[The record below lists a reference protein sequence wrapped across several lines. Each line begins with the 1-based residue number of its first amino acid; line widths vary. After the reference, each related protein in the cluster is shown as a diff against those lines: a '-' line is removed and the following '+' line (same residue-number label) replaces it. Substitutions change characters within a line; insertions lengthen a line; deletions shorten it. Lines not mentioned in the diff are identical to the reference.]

1 MKKVKAE
8 SLVAVHTHT
17 HTHTDNLKNKG
28 ITLIALVVTIVVLL
42 ILAGVSISFIF
53 GENGLITKAKYAV
66 FVNEMTAIEE
76 KINVW
81 EAGEV
86 TKQNYEDTQNKI
98 PTNGLYSASELEKT
112 SRLTGEVGYYR
123 VWNVS
128 EVKPDI
134 DVYSDDET
142 FNNTFE
148 SELVFYPAGL
158 QDLYYLNNE
167 ELGISKNKKYLIDA
181 SNGIIYSTTGMKLN
195 GVQCYSLNMAKMI
208 SDGNNEKPEFSSIEV
223 SGSAGNLAG
232 NVSRKYLTD
241 EDGNYIL
248 DENGNKIENPDYNPY
263 GFQIFT
269 NDRTENLYK
278 LYNDGTLYGKG
289 IKGTQ
294 LNTSVSDMEE
304 INPAKFSEFSI
315 PSEVSN
321 YKKIITGHST
331 VYFIDNQ
338 NYLWALGNNDGNKL
352 GLTQEQQIE
361 FTGRNIV
368 KLNVNNKK
376 VDMCWDLG
384 SVLFVRTT
392 DNELYAMG
400 DSSSSKNYLFGNNS
414 QEELKQ
420 FTKIEFPKVDKI
432 SYIIYCRNGGVKKGA
447 IIACSDNTF
456 YAAGEYAADYNGVGN
471 SGAYKLFNPIFNGY
485 NYKWDENSNQYVQ
498 NEYDASADI
507 DQDIEKIGTF
517 SEPGCFILKKD
528 KTLWEVGWN
537 TICQEIK
544 GDSKIQQFPAETIGS
559 NVRDFICTSYS
570 VAIIKEDGTVWG
582 SCIYKNHVG
591 LSSNSAII
599 SEQIVLPQGLQKSG
613 IKEASSFGDGVYY
626 LANDGKMY
634 GSTGGEENYL
644 GMSESPSNIVEI
656 KSHPEINSLFGVA
669 DNDIRQRTTRAVLL
683 KGKNG
688 KIYSIGNSSILFRD
702 NILQKQWKKVTN
714 LKVQKVKTGE
724 NKSLAII
731 DENNNLYV
739 CGNDARMLGLDIS
752 TQQKINNLVKVDD
765 ANINGKVK
773 DVNFTNCTMSV
784 LTTDGNLYVTGRFSS
799 DGNSQGWPN
808 GGFPGWSEKID
819 NYKLVKIDIEKVSMI
834 STIEKDQIA
843 IANNKIYTWGCNYY
857 GAYYQASL
865 TPVVSKFNNIVDAT
879 NVKQIFNSRPASI
892 VLMKDGSVYIDGGYY
907 GVSQSYT
914 GIGRGKAQLENVSS
928 LFNGKKISKFS
939 NSLQVAMFLTDDG
952 EVYGYGQRNILGINN
967 TSGSITDQIQ
977 KLPIGSTGEKV
988 SQIVV
993 GNRYAI
999 AITNTGKVYGTGSN
1013 MYGILGRWIGIDRKS
1028 PNSRYKTA
1036 FEWVECPELEI

>member
-1 MKKVKAE
+1 M
-8 SLVAVHTHT
+8 
-17 HTHTDNLKNKG
+17 
-28 ITLIALVVTIVVLL
+28 VTIVILL

-53 GENGLITKAKYAV
+53 GENGLITKAKYAL

-81 EAGEV
+81 KAGEV
-86 TKQNYEDTQNKI
+86 TKQNSEGTQNKI

-134 DVYSDDET
+134 DVYSDDEN

-148 SELVFYPAGL
+148 SELVFYPAGV

-181 SNGIIYSTTGMKLN
+181 SNGIIYSATGIKLN

-232 NVSRKYLTD
+232 NVSGKYLTD

-269 NDRTENLYK
+269 NDRTEDLYK

-544 GDSKIQQFPAETIGS
+544 GNSKIQQFPAETIGS

-582 SCIYKNHVG
+582 SCIYNNHVG

-644 GMSESPSNIVEI
+644 GMSESPSNIV
-656 KSHPEINSLFGVA
+656 
-669 DNDIRQRTTRAVLL
+669 
-683 KGKNG
+683 
-688 KIYSIGNSSILFRD
+688 
-702 NILQKQWKKVTN
+702 
-714 LKVQKVKTGE
+714 
-724 NKSLAII
+724 
-731 DENNNLYV
+731 
-739 CGNDARMLGLDIS
+739 
-752 TQQKINNLVKVDD
+752 
-765 ANINGKVK
+765 
-773 DVNFTNCTMSV
+773 
-784 LTTDGNLYVTGRFSS
+784 
-799 DGNSQGWPN
+799 
-808 GGFPGWSEKID
+808 
-819 NYKLVKIDIEKVSMI
+819 
-834 STIEKDQIA
+834 
-843 IANNKIYTWGCNYY
+843 
-857 GAYYQASL
+857 
-865 TPVVSKFNNIVDAT
+865 DAT

-914 GIGRGKAQLENVSS
+914 GIGRGKDQLENVSS

-977 KLPIGSTGEKV
+977 KLPIGSAGEKV